1 MHAPRAAAR
10 LRPAPTHPQV
20 PAVGPNPPATRTHTE
35 INATTAGHGRPA
47 QGIATTPQGMNALR
61 NGIAATARSAS
72 LPRLTGLRQ
81 FHPEDAAK
89 RPNTY
94 SLLDVAQRLMPPSP
108 E

>member
-1 MHAPRAAAR
+1 MLREPPRAR
-10 LRPAPTHPQV
+10 DPPPPTLRCQPS
-20 PAVGPNPPATRTHTE
+20 GPIRRRHGRTLKTT
-35 INATTAGHGRPA
+35 ATTAGHGRPA